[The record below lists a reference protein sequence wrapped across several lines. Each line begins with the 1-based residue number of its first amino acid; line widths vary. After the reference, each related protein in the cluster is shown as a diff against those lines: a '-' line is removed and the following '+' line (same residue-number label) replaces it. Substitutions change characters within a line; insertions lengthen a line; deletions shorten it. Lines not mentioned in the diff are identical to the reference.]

1 MGGPD
6 EPVTEFEAT
15 VWTRD
20 DVALSL
26 SIRLPAQP
34 AEDNFGGAAA
44 SDDRRGFP
52 VILDCH
58 PYRKDDLF
66 SFRRAGLYEYFNDR
80 GIATARLDVRGT
92 GRSGGT
98 VPPSEYSDAEIDDC
112 VEVIAWL
119 AAQPWSNG
127 SVGMWGISWS
137 AINTLLVAA
146 RRPPALHACIAVHPS
161 DELFASD
168 IHYIDGLFHYDLY
181 ELSIDLLNGIT
192 PGPDFPLDEQLLADR
207 FDQPPWLATV
217 LSHQSPDGYWRS
229 RSLAPRYD
237 KIACPVFLVGGWYDG
252 YHECVFR
259 LLDHL
264 LVPVQAWVGPWTH
277 VLPHMGGPGQ
287 PADWL
292 GHAADWWDR
301 WLRRDS
307 VPVSVAPHRQVSL
320 FTRDWHGPASDDTT
334 VTGTW
339 RTSTSWPIPRMS
351 EANLLLGEGTLTDPQ
366 EQPSANGPSAAVG
379 DAAGVAVQPFSEVRI
394 DSNPWIGRE
403 VGHWWGDLA
412 ADQAPLDAECVIF
425 ESSPLG
431 ADVAILGAPVAR
443 LWVKPA
449 PGCHLFARLEDV
461 APDGRVTLVTGAGTG
476 VPAGD
481 AGTEQIE
488 LALHWTSWRF
498 PAGHRIRLALSTALW
513 PMFWPASSP
522 GPVTIQLGGAEPSS
536 LTLPVPPPDW
546 GTDRGPANT
555 QALALPPGSW
565 GRPEPRWE
573 LDRRGDPA
581 QFTWGT
587 TGSTELEFAT
597 MTSTQQLIFTV
608 TGGPETEATASG
620 EAIMNIESPSRRLTW
635 QTQSSL
641 RSSNGQYRYQ
651 FRRLLSNNGTVVRE
665 RMWEYAIPRR
675 HQ

>member
-1 MGGPD
+1 MGGPG

-26 SIRLPAQP
+26 TIRLPAQLTAGDP
-34 AEDNFGGAAA
+34 VSPAA
-44 SDDRRGFP
+44 SKGRGGFP

-146 RRPPALHACIAVHPS
+146 RRPPALRACIAVHPS

-181 ELSIDLLNGIT
+181 ELSIDLLNGMT

-207 FDQPPWLATV
+207 FDQPPWLASV
-217 LSHQSPDGYWRS
+217 LSHQSRDGYWQS
-229 RSLAPRYD
+229 RTLAPRYE

-277 VLPHMGGPGQ
+277 VLPHMGGPGH

-301 WLRRDS
+301 WLRHES
-307 VPVSVAPHRQVSL
+307 APLTAAPHRQVSL
-320 FTRDWHGPASDDTT
+320 YTRDWHGPASDDTT

-339 RTSTSWPIPRMS
+339 RTSTSWPIPGMS
-351 EANLLLGEGTLTDPQ
+351 DTNLLLGEGTLTDSQP
-366 EQPSANGPSAAVG
+366 QPSA
-379 DAAGVAVQPFSEVRI
+379 SEVVI
-394 DSNPWIGRE
+394 DSDPWVGKE

-412 ADQAPLDAECVIF
+412 ADQAPLDAECVVF
-425 ESSPLG
+425 ETDPLG
-431 ADVAILGAPVAR
+431 TEVVILGAPKAR

-449 PGCHLFARLEDV
+449 LGSHLFARLEDV

-476 VPAGD
+476 VPGRGD
-481 AGTEQIE
+481 AAKLIE
-488 LALHWTSWRF
+488 LALHWTSWSF
-498 PAGHRIRLALSTALW
+498 PVGHRIRLALSTALW

-522 GPVTIQLGGAEPSS
+522 GPVTIQLNGAEPSS
-536 LTLPVPPPDW
+536 LTLPVPPHDW
-546 GTDRGPANT
+546 GAAGGPADT
-555 QALALPPGSW
+555 QAVAVRPGSW
-565 GRPEPRWE
+565 ARPEPRWE
-573 LDRRGDPA
+573 LDRRTDSA
-581 QFTWGT
+581 QFTWAT
-587 TGSTELEFAT
+587 RGSTELEFAT

-608 TGGPETEATASG
+608 MGGPETEATASG
-620 EAIMNIESPSRRLTW
+620 EAIMNIEVPGRSLTW
-635 QTQSSL
+635 QTQSGL
-641 RSSNGQYRYQ
+641 RSSNGQYLYQ
-651 FRRLLSNNGTVVRE
+651 FRRLLSTDGTVVRE

-675 HQ
+675 QQ